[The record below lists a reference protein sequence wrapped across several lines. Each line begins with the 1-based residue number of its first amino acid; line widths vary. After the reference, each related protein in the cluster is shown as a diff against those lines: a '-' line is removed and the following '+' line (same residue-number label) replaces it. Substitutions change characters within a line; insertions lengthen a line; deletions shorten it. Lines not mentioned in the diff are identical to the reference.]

1 MFNRRQLRIKVL
13 QTLYALHSDKAGSVE
28 DAHKHLMSAVQK
40 TYDLYLTLLLLI
52 AEMQDAAIE
61 RIEAGR
67 MRKQPS
73 HEDLHP
79 NTKFVNNKPL
89 RVVIKSKALAKEAAN
104 RSLGWANDQDMVKR
118 LFKSLVASEEYVA
131 YLENEE
137 RGFQHDRESLNRM
150 FRKHLIND
158 ESLQEWIEE
167 KSILWS
173 DDLDLA
179 SSIVLKTIKT
189 ISEDSEDLVLSEM
202 WKEEGDD
209 KDFLEQ
215 LFSRTLALSNE
226 HDKAIEDAAANWDLE
241 RIATIDLI
249 LLRMA
254 LAEARSFE
262 SVPLKV
268 TINEYIDLAKFYS
281 TEKSGAFVNGVLD
294 KLFGSMR
301 EDGRIVKTGRG
312 LIE

>member
-13 QTLYALHSDKAGSVE
+13 QALYALHSDKEGSVE
-28 DAHKHLMSAVQK
+28 DAHKLLMSAVEK

-89 RVVIKSKALAKEAAN
+89 RVVIKSKVLAKEAAN
-104 RSLGWANDQDMVKR
+104 RSLGWSNDQDMVKR

-131 YLENEE
+131 YMENEE

-150 FRKHLIND
+150 FRKHIIND
-158 ESLQEWIEE
+158 ESLQEWLEE
-167 KSILWS
+167 QSILWS

-189 ISEDSEDLVLSEM
+189 ISEDSDDLTLCDM

-209 KDFLEQ
+209 KEFLEQ
-215 LFSRTLALSNE
+215 LFSRTLALSSE
-226 HDKAIEDAAANWDLE
+226 HDKAIEEAASNWDIE
-241 RIATIDLI
+241 RIATIDLL

-294 KLFGSMR
+294 KLFASMR
-301 EDGRIVKTGRG
+301 EDGSIVKTGRG

>member
-13 QTLYALHSDKAGSVE
+13 QALYAFHSDKEGSVE
-28 DAHKHLMSAVQK
+28 DAHKLLYSALEK
-40 TYDLYLTLLLLI
+40 TYDLYILLMLLI

-67 MRKQPS
+67 MKQQPS

-89 RVVIKSKALAKEAAN
+89 KVMIKSKTLAKEAAN
-104 RSLGWANDQDMVKR
+104 RALGWGQERDLVKR
-118 LFKSLVASEEYVA
+118 LFKSLVASEEYAA
-131 YLENEE
+131 YMDNED

-158 ESLQEWIEE
+158 ESLQDWIEE
-167 KSILWS
+167 QSILWS

-179 SSIVLKTIKT
+179 SSIVLKTVKT
-189 ISEDSEDLVLSEM
+189 INEDSEDLVLSEM
-202 WKEEGDD
+202 WKPDGDD
-209 KDFLEQ
+209 KAFLDT
-215 LFSRTLALSNE
+215 LFSKTLDMAGE
-226 HDKAIEDAAANWDLE
+226 HDAAIESAATNWEVD
-241 RIATIDLI
+241 RIATMDLI

-254 LAEARSFE
+254 LAEARNFE

-268 TINEYIDLAKFYS
+268 TMNEYIELAKFYS
-281 TEKSGAFVNGVLD
+281 TEKSSAFVNGVLD
-294 KLFGSMR
+294 KLFNAMR

>member
-13 QTLYALHSDKAGSVE
+13 HVLYAFHADKDGSVE
-28 DAHKHLMSAVQK
+28 DAHKLLMASLEK
-40 TYDLYLTLLLLI
+40 TYDLYLLLLMLI
-52 AEMQDAAIE
+52 GELQDAAIE

-67 MRKQPS
+67 LKQQPTK
-73 HEDLHP
+73 EDLHP

-89 RVVIKSKALAKEAAN
+89 RVIIKSKELAKEAAN
-104 RSLGWANDQDMVKR
+104 RNLGWGQEQDLIKR

-131 YLENEE
+131 YMENEE

-150 FRKHLIND
+150 YRKHIAND
-158 ESLQEWIEE
+158 ELLQDWMEE
-167 KSILWS
+167 QSILWS

-179 SSIVLKTIKT
+179 SSIVLKTVKT
-189 ISEDSEDLVLSEM
+189 INEDSDDLVLSGM

-209 KDFLEQ
+209 REFLEQ
-215 LFSRTLALSNE
+215 LFSKTLALAGE
-226 HDKAIEDAAANWDLE
+226 HDAHIEAAASNWDLD
-241 RIATIDLI
+241 RIATMDLI

-254 LAEARSFE
+254 LAEARTFE
-262 SVPLKV
+262 TVPLKV
-268 TINEYIDLAKFYS
+268 TMNEYIDLAKFYS

-294 KLFGSMR
+294 KLFAALK
-301 EDGRIVKTGRG
+301 EDGTIAKTGRG

>member
-13 QTLYALHSDKAGSVE
+13 QALYAFHSDKEGSVE
-28 DAHKHLMSAVQK
+28 EAHKLLYQALEK
-40 TYDLYLTLLLLI
+40 TYDLYLLLLLLVS
-52 AEMQDAAIE
+52 EMQDAAIE

-67 MRKQPS
+67 LKKQPT

-89 RVVIKSKALAKEAAN
+89 RVIIKSKALAKEAAN
-104 RSLGWANDQDMVKR
+104 RSLGWGQEQDLIKR
-118 LFKSLVASEEYVA
+118 LFKSLVASEEYAA
-131 YLENEE
+131 YMSNEE

-150 FRKHLIND
+150 FRKHIIND
-158 ESLQEWIEE
+158 EILQDWIEE
-167 KSILWS
+167 QSILWS

-179 SSIVLKTIKT
+179 SSIVLKTVKT
-189 ISEDSEDLVLSEM
+189 IAEDSEDLQLSEM
-202 WKEEGDD
+202 WKPDGDD
-209 KDFLEQ
+209 KQFLDQ
-215 LFSRTLALSNE
+215 LFSKTLAMAEE
-226 HDKAIEDAAANWDLE
+226 HDAAIESAASNWDLD
-241 RIATIDLI
+241 RIATMDLI

-254 LAEARSFE
+254 LAEARNFE

-268 TINEYIDLAKFYS
+268 TMNEYIDLAKFYS

-294 KLFGSMR
+294 KLFGAMK

>member
-131 YLENEE
+131 YMENEE

>member
-13 QTLYALHSDKAGSVE
+13 QALYALHSDKEGSVE
-28 DAHKHLMSAVQK
+28 DAHKLLMSAVEK
-40 TYDLYLTLLLLI
+40 TYDLYLLLLLLI

-67 MRKQPS
+67 MKKQPT

-104 RSLGWANDQDMVKR
+104 RSLGWGNEQELVKR
-118 LFKSLVASEEYVA
+118 LFKSLVASEEYTA
-131 YLENEE
+131 YMENEE

-158 ESLQEWIEE
+158 ESLQDWIEE
-167 KSILWS
+167 QSILWS

-179 SSIVLKTIKT
+179 SSIVLKTVKT
-189 ISEDSEDLVLSEM
+189 IAEDSEDLMLSDM

-209 KDFLEQ
+209 KEFLEL
-215 LFSRTLALSNE
+215 LFSRTLALAGE
-226 HDKAIEDAAANWDLE
+226 HDTAIEEASNWDLE
-241 RIATIDLI
+241 RIATMDLL

-254 LAEARSFE
+254 LAEARTFE

-268 TINEYIDLAKFYS
+268 TMNEYIDLAKFYS

-294 KLFGSMR
+294 KLFGAMT
-301 EDGRIVKTGRG
+301 EDGRIVKTGRA
-312 LIE
+312 

>member
-13 QTLYALHSDKAGSVE
+13 QALYAFHSDKESSVE
-28 DAHKHLMSAVQK
+28 EAHKLLYQALEK
-40 TYDLYLTLLLLI
+40 TYDLYLLLLLLVS
-52 AEMQDAAIE
+52 EMQDAAIE

-67 MRKQPS
+67 LKKQPT

-89 RVVIKSKALAKEAAN
+89 RVIIKSKTLAKEAAN
-104 RSLGWANDQDMVKR
+104 RSLGWGQEQDLIKR
-118 LFKSLVASEEYVA
+118 LFKSLVASEEYAA
-131 YLENEE
+131 YMSNEE

-150 FRKHLIND
+150 FRKHIIND
-158 ESLQEWIEE
+158 EILQDWIEE
-167 KSILWS
+167 QSILWS

-179 SSIVLKTIKT
+179 SSIVLKTVKT
-189 ISEDSEDLVLSEM
+189 IAEDSEDLQLSEM
-202 WKEEGDD
+202 WKPDGDD
-209 KDFLEQ
+209 KQFLDQ
-215 LFSRTLALSNE
+215 LFSKTLVMVEE
-226 HDKAIEDAAANWDLE
+226 HDAAIESAASNWDLD
-241 RIATIDLI
+241 RIATMDLI

-254 LAEARSFE
+254 LAEARNFE

-268 TINEYIDLAKFYS
+268 TMNEYIDLAKFYS

-294 KLFGSMR
+294 KLFGAMK

>member
-13 QTLYALHSDKAGSVE
+13 QALYALHSDKEGSVE
-28 DAHKHLMSAVQK
+28 DAHKLLMSAVEK
-40 TYDLYLTLLLLI
+40 TYDLYLLLLLLI

-67 MRKQPS
+67 MKQQPTR
-73 HEDLHP
+73 EDLHP

-104 RSLGWANDQDMVKR
+104 RSLGWANEQDLVKR
-118 LFKSLVASEEYVA
+118 LFKSLVASEEYAA
-131 YLENEE
+131 YMDNEE

-158 ESLQEWIEE
+158 ESLQDWLEE
-167 KSILWS
+167 QSILWS

-189 ISEDSEDLVLSEM
+189 IAEDSDDLLLSEM

-215 LFSRTLALSNE
+215 LFSRTLALAGE
-226 HDKAIEDAAANWDLE
+226 HDHAIEEAASKWDLE
-241 RIATIDLI
+241 RIATMDLR

-254 LAEARSFE
+254 LAEARTFE

-268 TINEYIDLAKFYS
+268 TMNEYIDLAKFYS

-294 KLFGSMR
+294 KLFGAMR

>member
-13 QTLYALHSDKAGSVE
+13 QALYALHSDKEGSVE
-28 DAHKHLMSAVQK
+28 DAHKLLMSAVEK
-40 TYDLYLTLLLLI
+40 TYDLYLLLLLLI

-67 MRKQPS
+67 MKQQPTR
-73 HEDLHP
+73 EDLHP

-104 RSLGWANDQDMVKR
+104 RSLGWSNDQDLVKR
-118 LFKSLVASEEYVA
+118 LFKSLVASEEYAA
-131 YLENEE
+131 YMDNEE

-158 ESLQEWIEE
+158 ESLQDWLEE
-167 KSILWS
+167 QSILWS

-189 ISEDSEDLVLSEM
+189 IAEDSDDLLLSEM

-215 LFSRTLALSNE
+215 LFSRTLALAGE
-226 HDKAIEDAAANWDLE
+226 HDQAIEEAASNWDLE
-241 RIATIDLI
+241 RIATMDLL

-254 LAEARSFE
+254 LAEARTFE

-268 TINEYIDLAKFYS
+268 TMNEYIDLAKFYS

-294 KLFGSMR
+294 KLFGAMQ

>member
-13 QTLYALHSDKAGSVE
+13 QALYAFHSDKEGSVE
-28 DAHKHLMSAVQK
+28 DAHKLLYSALEK
-40 TYDLYLTLLLLI
+40 TYDLYILLMLLI

-67 MRKQPS
+67 MKQQPS

-89 RVVIKSKALAKEAAN
+89 KVIIKSKTLAKEAAN
-104 RSLGWANDQDMVKR
+104 RALGWGQERDLVKR

-131 YLENEE
+131 YMENED

-158 ESLQEWIEE
+158 ESLQDWIEE
-167 KSILWS
+167 QSILWS

-179 SSIVLKTIKT
+179 SSIVLKTVKT
-189 ISEDSEDLVLSEM
+189 INEDSEDLVLSEM
-202 WKEEGDD
+202 WKPDGDD
-209 KDFLEQ
+209 KAFLDT
-215 LFSRTLALSNE
+215 LFSKTLDMAGE
-226 HDKAIEDAAANWDLE
+226 HDEAIESAATNWEVD
-241 RIATIDLI
+241 RIATMDLI

-254 LAEARSFE
+254 LAEARNFE

-268 TINEYIDLAKFYS
+268 TMNEYIELAKFYS

-294 KLFGSMR
+294 KLFNAMR